1 MARRLAKRV
10 ALLLAVSV
18 VTLLGVRTFDAQRGP
33 DLEPWHTYR
42 PHDSNADQIAN
53 LDWAGYE
60 KAEDAL
66 FEEVRNE
73 VTQKLDP
80 DQRVPVNRY
89 FEGSPVYPGRF
100 SPDWNRSYVLE
111 PDAAPKGAVVLLH
124 GLTDAPYSLR
134 HIARRYRELG
144 YVAVAIRLP
153 GHGTVPGSLA
163 DVEWEDWS
171 AATRLAVREARR
183 RTAPSAPL
191 HLVGYSTGGALA
203 LQYALDAIEDAKL
216 ARPDRIVLLSPMIGI
231 TRFAR
236 FAGLLGL
243 PAFFPAF
250 AKAAWLSV
258 LPEFNPFKY
267 NSFPVNAA
275 LQSSLLARSLQEQLA
290 RAARDDRLSEVPP
303 ILTFQS
309 VVDFTVSTRAVVSE
323 LYAQLPSN
331 GSELVLFDI
340 NRNAKLGLLLASSAD
355 AALEELLPEAPHR
368 FRSVIVANASPA
380 SSDVVANIT
389 ESGATT
395 EETRALGLVYP
406 SDLFSLSHVAVPF
419 PTSDGVYGTEP
430 DPSEDFGIN
439 FGAMAARGERGT
451 LIVSLDFVS
460 RTASN
465 PFFPYLLERIESGI
479 GVVHDDVPDFR

>member
-1 MARRLAKRV
+1 MFQRLLKRI

-42 PHDSNADQIAN
+42 PHELHGEQIER
-53 LDWAGYE
+53 LDWTGYE
-60 KAEDAL
+60 QAEGAL
-66 FEEVRNE
+66 FEEVRKE

-80 DQRVPVNRY
+80 DERVPVNRY
-89 FEGSPVYPGRF
+89 FDGSPVHPARF

-111 PDAAPKGAVVLLH
+111 PDGAPQGAVVLLH

-183 RTAPSAPL
+183 RTGPSVPL

-236 FAGLLGL
+236 FAGLLGV

-275 LQSSLLARSLQEQLA
+275 LQSSLLARSLQRQLA
-290 RAARDDRLSEVPP
+290 RLADDQRLSEAPP

-309 VVDFTVSTRAVVSE
+309 VVDFTVSTSAIVSE
-323 LYAQLPSN
+323 LYARLPMN

-340 NRNAKLGLLLASSAD
+340 NRNAKLGLLLGSSAD
-355 AALEELLPEAPHR
+355 TALEGLLPEAPRR
-368 FRSVIVANASPA
+368 FRSVVVTNASPA
-380 SSDVVANIT
+380 SSEVVARIT
-389 ESGATT
+389 DAGATT
-395 EETRALGLVYP
+395 EQTHALGLVYP
-406 SDLFSLSHVAVPF
+406 PDLFSLSHVAVPF
-419 PTSDGVYGTEP
+419 PVSDGVYGTEP

-465 PFFPYLLERIESGI
+465 PFFPYLLQRIESGI
-479 GVVHDDVPDFR
+479 GVVQSKENSLP